1 MAPTEPFH
9 DETPL
14 AERLAA
20 IRARIAAAAARSGR
34 AASAVRLVEAS
45 KTVPAE
51 RLAEAIAAGLEDVGE
66 NRVQEAEAKRPAVL
80 AQLGHGAGPTW
91 HLIGRLQSNKARRA
105 VALFDWIHSL
115 DSPALADTLD
125 RIAGELDRRPRV
137 LVEVNV
143 AGEASKAGVAPEQ
156 AVALAA
162 HVARLPRLSL
172 VGLMTVGPLV
182 DTAEAARPAFAR
194 VRGLLAEARAAIA
207 DEATAAQ
214 CVELSMG
221 MSQDFEVAIAEGA
234 TLVRVGSALFGAR
247 TAAPHAG

>member
-9 DETPL
+9 VETPL
-14 AERLAA
+14 PERLAA

-34 AASAVRLVEAS
+34 DASAVRLVGAS

-51 RLAEAIAAGLEDVGE
+51 RVAEAVRAGLADVGE
-66 NRVQEAEAKRPAVL
+66 NRVQEAEAKQPAVIAAL
-80 AQLGHGAGPTW
+80 AGNGAGPTW

-115 DSPALADTLD
+115 DSPGLADTLD

-143 AGEASKAGVAPEQ
+143 AGEASKAGVAPEH

-162 HVARLPRLSL
+162 HVARLQRLTL

-194 VRGLLAEARAAIA
+194 VRGLL
-207 DEATAAQ
+207 DEAKRAVDDAAAARLT
-214 CVELSMG
+214 ELSMG